1 MMEKEITE
9 EFLDTWSTM
18 VPKILDISNDNDC
31 LGLRD
36 FLEVYLPDEIS
47 DGKYNIIHEIL
58 PLNLL
63 SHVLEIIGA

>member
-1 MMEKEITE
+1 MEKEITK

-47 DGKYNIIHEIL
+47 DGKYNIIH
-58 PLNLL
+58 
-63 SHVLEIIGA
+63 

>member
-36 FLEVYLPDEIS
+36 FLEVYLLDEIS
-47 DGKYNIIHEIL
+47 DGKYMKSFHSIFYHMF
-58 PLNLL
+58 
-63 SHVLEIIGA
+63 